1 MPKYLFSY
9 DKKNSSFP
17 ERYRVVGADEDA
29 AFLCKT
35 ENLTGTVV
43 DSEAI
48 EFLEGMMAR
57 HQSDDSITVEFVD
70 APHWRFIELRF
81 NPAQAETNAHRP
93 GTP

>member
-9 DKKNSSFP
+9 DQENRSFP

-29 AFLCKT
+29 AFMCKA

-48 EFLEGMMAR
+48 EFLERMMDR
-57 HQSDDSITVEFVD
+57 CQSDDSIRVEFVD
-70 APHWRFIELRF
+70 APHWRFIELRY
-81 NPAQAETNAHRP
+81 NPAEAEAAEHGP
-93 GTP
+93 KTP